1 MDSARDFH
9 PPSAR
14 LSASSL
20 FSTEVA
26 LKSKYRPHI
35 VFRADECQLPF
46 NFRSEGLGPAGRLIE

>member
-1 MDSARDFH
+1 MDSTRDFH

-46 NFRSEGLGPAGRLIE
+46 NFRSEGLGPAGR